1 MIIVIVKIIVIV
13 PIRMLINN
21 HCANCPGGL
30 RRLRLLQR
38 RNNWKAWSLWPGFN
52 MKIIM
57 TLYDFFTFHFPF
69 SQCLLFIFTFHFHLF
84 NWKAWSRLWLWTF
97 WWGQIRMCFLFQTTD
112 DDILSF
118 SLMDSVPVNPL
129 WVEILMQEGSFSN
142 SSDPNPFLFLRVFD
156 AKKVPLFVLTFPQ
169 TDLSWTI

>member
-1 MIIVIVKIIVIV
+1 
-13 PIRMLINN
+13 
-21 HCANCPGGL
+21 
-30 RRLRLLQR
+30 
-38 RNNWKAWSLWPGFN
+38 
-52 MKIIM
+52 
-57 TLYDFFTFHFPF
+57 
-69 SQCLLFIFTFHFHLF
+69 
-84 NWKAWSRLWLWTF
+84 
-97 WWGQIRMCFLFQTTD
+97 MCFLFQTTD